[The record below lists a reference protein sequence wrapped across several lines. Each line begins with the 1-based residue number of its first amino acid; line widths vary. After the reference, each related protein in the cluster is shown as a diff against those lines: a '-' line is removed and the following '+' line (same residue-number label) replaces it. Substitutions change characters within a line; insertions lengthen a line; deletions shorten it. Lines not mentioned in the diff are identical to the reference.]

1 MYGCASA
8 CWRNGGLLSSDA
20 PLRGAGTLRAGGV
33 GTKNGEAERT
43 RLLGRLGPAMAPLAA
58 VLISLACVANALLET
73 PATLAASPL
82 GSPLSVLAGLIAFHI
97 LIIIASNYL
106 VQLPIT
112 LFGYHTT
119 WGAFSFPFIF
129 LATDLTVRL
138 LGKQAARRVIARVM
152 LPALVASYVVSVVFQ
167 EGSYRGIDALLSF
180 NDFVLRISL
189 ASFVAYVIGQLLD
202 IQVFDRLRRIK
213 AWWIAPS
220 LSTVLGNLAD
230 TFAFFSVAFWSL
242 LPSPRRQDITNIT
255 AAFGSVLHHT
265 RSNACGT

>member
-1 MYGCASA
+1 MTALPSGMQ
-8 CWRNGGLLSSDA
+8 R
-20 PLRGAGTLRAGGV
+20 RA
-33 GTKNGEAERT
+33 
-43 RLLGRLGPAMAPLAA
+43 LAL
-58 VLISLACVANALLET
+58 LIS
-73 PATLAASPL
+73 
-82 GSPLSVLAGLIAFHI
+82 FHI

-230 TFAFFSVAFWSL
+230 TFAFFSVAFWHSSNPFMAEHWVEIATVDYVIKLVISML
-242 LPSPRRQDITNIT
+242 LFLPLYGVLLRTLMNRLGGPTAPS
-255 AAFGSVLHHT
+255 AA
-265 RSNACGT
+265 